1 MTTHTFEDN
10 DQSVIEDAQI
20 NENINKYL
28 TFLSDNL
35 VYGINIENVIEIIT
49 NHNIT
54 KLPKVPAYVKGIMN
68 LRGQIIPVIDIRE
81 RMGKLPLGETS
92 ESCII
97 IIEVNSISIGILVDT
112 VLQVIN
118 VEKKITSPPSKNQEF
133 VSGITNLPD
142 GTVMFCLD
150 CELLVNT
157 K

>member
-1 MTTHTFEDN
+1 MANQAIEDN
-10 DQSVIEDAQI
+10 GYDI
-20 NENINKYL
+20 NEEALIDENANKYL
-28 TFLSDNL
+28 TFLSDSL

-49 NHNIT
+49 EYSIT
-54 KLPKVPAYVKGIMN
+54 TLPKVPNYVKGIMN
-68 LRGQIIPVIDIRE
+68 LRGQIIPVVDIRE
-81 RMGKLPLGETS
+81 KMGKSPLQQTS

-97 IIEVNSISIGILVDT
+97 ILEVDSISVGILVDT

-150 CELLVNT
+150 CELLVDT